1 MPPPPTYIEGWGEGQ
16 TYGPPWRNPFP
27 GGWGYPW
34 WRFERPFDRPYE
46 LVSPEWSSR
55 PIPTYR
61 KPSNLFWEPQGGQ
74 SFCSTSGAGSTISSS
89 SGQVGLPRK
98 KIRIE
103 EVIDSDPQPES
114 VSSNQASQPNQIGKP
129 CATGVGSTQVRRDES
144 FAKLSRKAQLYETA
158 KDRFQRCLIHH
169 NQHFHESLSEAD
181 FIKKAEGKPVSESGE
196 VSKRKRKNLARLE
209 RRKAKALAEQLMTAP
224 VEASVPTVQPSAPVL
239 DDAEMAVVQAAI
251 SDPSTKLVEGLV
263 EGQLY
268 QMINGRFVECE
279 LTHLGSVRAR
289 SSVPSTPLSTAQTS
303 EQPSYAEVVSIE
315 KTTSSA
321 STGLEDE
328 LAKLSTNTD
337 ETAENPEVVNVSE
350 DRREA
355 VAGPGKGDRPD
366 PKQVAKDKRK
376 RKRQAAKAAAAATK
390 AKAVV
395 VVSVVNNN
403 DATMA
408 NVNEAMDKKDVVED
422 DSFTLVGPRRGRSV
436 AKSSTLRRK
445 TP

>member
-34 WRFERPFDRPYE
+34 MGFEYPPGQPYGSWT
-46 LVSPEWSSR
+46 SP
-55 PIPTYR
+55 PIPTFR
-61 KPSNLFWEPQGGQ
+61 KTSTLFWEPQRGQ

-103 EVIDSDPQPES
+103 EVTDSDPQPES
-114 VSSNQASQPNQIGKP
+114 VSSSQASQPKQVGNVR
-129 CATGVGSTQVRRDES
+129 AAGVGSTQVRRDES

-158 KDRFQRCLIHH
+158 KDRFQKCLIYH
-169 NQHFHESLSEAD
+169 NQHFHETLSEAD
-181 FIKKAEGKPVSESGE
+181 FIKKAEVKPTLETSE

-224 VEASVPTVQPSAPVL
+224 VEASVPTVQPSATVL
-239 DDAEMAVVQAAI
+239 DDAEMAVVEAAI
-251 SDPSTKLVEGLV
+251 SDSSVNLVEGLV
-263 EGQLY
+263 EGHLY
-268 QMINGRFVECE
+268 QLVGGRFIECE
-279 LTHLGSVRAR
+279 LTQSGSVRAC
-289 SSVPSTPLSTAQTS
+289 SSVPSTPLSTVVTR
-303 EQPSYAEVVSIE
+303 EQPSYGEVVSIE
-315 KTTSSA
+315 KTILPA
-321 STGLEDE
+321 STGLEDD
-328 LAKLSTNTD
+328 LAKLSTNTV
-337 ETAENPEVVNVSE
+337 ETAENPEVDNIRE
-350 DRREA
+350 DQREA

-366 PKQVAKDKRK
+366 PKQAAKEKRK

-395 VVSVVNNN
+395 VASVVNNN

>member
-1 MPPPPTYIEGWGEGQ
+1 
-16 TYGPPWRNPFP
+16 
-27 GGWGYPW
+27 
-34 WRFERPFDRPYE
+34 
-46 LVSPEWSSR
+46 L
-55 PIPTYR
+55 
-61 KPSNLFWEPQGGQ
+61 
-74 SFCSTSGAGSTISSS
+74 
-89 SGQVGLPRK
+89 
-98 KIRIE
+98 
-103 EVIDSDPQPES
+103 
-114 VSSNQASQPNQIGKP
+114 
-129 CATGVGSTQVRRDES
+129 

-158 KDRFQRCLIHH
+158 EDRFQKCLIHH

-181 FIKKAEGKPVSESGE
+181 FIKRAEVKPAFESGE
-196 VSKRKRKNLARLE
+196 VSKRERGNLARLE
-209 RRKAKALAEQLMTAP
+209 RCKAKALAEQLMTAP
-224 VEASVPTVQPSAPVL
+224 VEASVPTVQPSVVVL
-239 DDAEMAVVQAAI
+239 DDAEMAVGQAAI

-268 QMINGRFVECE
+268 QLVNGRFIECK

-289 SSVPSTPLSTAQTS
+289 SSAPSTPLSTVQTS
-303 EQPSYAEVVSIE
+303 EQPSNAEVVSIE
-315 KTTSSA
+315 KTTSSV
-321 STGLEDE
+321 STGLGGG

-350 DRREA
+350 DQREA

-395 VVSVVNNN
+395 VASVVNNN

-408 NVNEAMDKKDVVED
+408 NANEAMDKKDVVED

-436 AKSSTLRRK
+436 AKPSTLRRK